1 MQCNPESCERA
12 KGHFDRINE
21 ALYALL
27 TAECGISRENILL
40 FAEKYKVCP
49 YELSFE
55 AAVWADCIICDYNY
69 VFDPHVNRKSL
80 IEGSLRQNIYLID
93 EAHNLLD
100 RAREMYSAD
109 IAKSDFKVPKNILR
123 TGTGFY
129 LKS

>member
-27 TAECGISRENILL
+27 TAECEISRENILL

-55 AAVWADCIICDYNY
+55 ALVWADCIICDYNY

-80 IEGSLRQNIYLID
+80 IEGSLQENIYLID

-100 RAREMYSAD
+100 RRERC
-109 IAKSDFKVPKNILR
+109 IAQTLQRVTLKYRKNILR
-123 TGTGFY
+123 TGTDFY

>member
-27 TAECGISRENILL
+27 DSACDISRENLL
-40 FAEKYKVCP
+40 LYAERYNVCP

-55 AAVWADCIICDYNY
+55 AAVWSDCIICDYNY

-80 IEGSLRQNIYLID
+80 IEGSLRQKYLS
-93 EAHNLLD
+93 
-100 RAREMYSAD
+100 Y
-109 IAKSDFKVPKNILR
+109 
-123 TGTGFY
+123 
-129 LKS
+129 

>member
-1 MQCNPESCERA
+1 MRDQPGEYS
-12 KGHFDRINE
+12 
-21 ALYALL
+21 
-27 TAECGISRENILL
+27 L

-123 TGTGFY
+123 TGTGFI
-129 LKS
+129 

>member
-27 TAECGISRENILL
+27 TAECEIDQENILL

-100 RAREMYSAD
+100 QGERC
-109 IAKSDFKVPKNILR
+109 IAQTLQRV
-123 TGTGFY
+123 T
-129 LKS
+129 LKYRKIF